1 MIYRTDLIGLQNPK
15 SKIRNPKFFISIFAG
30 MDIQPHI
37 SKQFNG
43 DIWRLE
49 IDELS
54 DTIFVE
60 IRNSAEKQVSFSA
73 INLVSGEVYFE
84 NFTTPERW
92 LTGIEAAF
100 DGVLL
105 LHSYQSETGPAHKG
119 LVAIDGLSSKTLW
132 SNYTL
137 AFDHLTVEGP
147 VLYDA
152 HFHPRQLFLADIKTG
167 AAKRVYKPSVYK
179 ILENSI
185 ITPGIIDPALITDFL
200 TMRPFGERVHY
211 LEYNN
216 LRIVSLHV
224 LKAGTLTQSIFIMD
238 GINRIY
244 EDLINSDIQKLQPEA
259 FIMHKN
265 HLIYIK
271 NKSELKALA
280 L

>member
-1 MIYRTDLIGLQNPK
+1 MN
-15 SKIRNPKFFISIFAG
+15 
-30 MDIQPHI
+30 IQPHI
-37 SKQFNG
+37 SEQFDG

-49 IDELS
+49 IDEFS

-60 IRNSAEKQVSFSA
+60 VRNSAEKQVSFSA
-73 INLVSGEVYFE
+73 ISLVSGKAHFK

-105 LHSYQSETGPAHKG
+105 LHNYQSETGPEHKG
-119 LVAIDGLSSKTLW
+119 LMAIDALSSKTLW

-137 AFDHLTVEGP
+137 GFDHLTVDGP

-167 AAKRVYKPSVYK
+167 ATKRVYEPSVYRALK
-179 ILENSI
+179 NSVVVPN
-185 ITPGIIDPALITDFL
+185 ITGAEVAVGLLLIH
-200 TMRPFGERVHY
+200 PFGERVHY

-216 LRIVSLHV
+216 LRIVSLHA
-224 LKAGTLTQSIFIMD
+224 LKAGALTQSIFIID
-238 GINRIY
+238 GVNKIY
-244 EDLINSDIQKLQPEA
+244 EDLINSGIQKLQPEA

-265 HLIYIK
+265 RLIYIK
-271 NKSELKALA
+271 NRSELKVLA